1 MEYVSI
7 YMCVCIYVDTLT
19 DYTYIYESSK
29 KLKLGKIF
37 LMSIFFF
44 FNIKMQDQNEAESY
58 DRKQKA
64 DYENQYKIFAKMV

>member
-7 YMCVCIYVDTLT
+7 YMCVCIYVDTLI

-44 FNIKMQDQNEAESY
+44 NIKMQDQNEAESY
-58 DRKQKA
+58 DRK
-64 DYENQYKIFAKMV
+64 